1 MKRRFAMHSTT
12 TGALALLDTIDVAR
26 AAEFDA
32 FEIGDD
38 KFARHIAAGGT
49 LDEVRDGLARA
60 GVEPIAFTANEPLP
74 LPRGTDDV
82 AMFERSHQ
90 ALCERVAALG
100 CTLLV
105 VHPPLQLD
113 HATPRIWRDTTTRTL
128 ASISRAAGE
137 HGIRVALEFVGTRG
151 STVRTLADAREI
163 ATSASPPVGLVL
175 DAFHFYAG
183 ASTWD
188 MLEGLDSSEV
198 ALVRLTDSQSLPLER
213 LTDANRVLPGE
224 GVVPMRELLR
234 QVESAGYRGTYSIH
248 LARPDYWDWEPRRL
262 ARVALE
268 SVESVCAEKD
278 EMEGLLEYD

>member
-12 TGALALLDTIDVAR
+12 TGALPLLDSIAVAR

-32 FEIGDD
+32 FEVGDD

-49 LDEVRDGLARA
+49 LADVRDGLAGA
-60 GVEPIAFTANEPLP
+60 GVEAVAFTANDPLP

-82 AMFERSHQ
+82 ALFERSHR

-100 CTLLV
+100 CSLLV
-105 VHPPLQLD
+105 VHPPLLLD
-113 HATPRIWRDTTTRTL
+113 HATPNIWRDTATRTL
-128 ASISRAAGE
+128 ASVSRAASAC
-137 HGIRVALEFVGTRG
+137 GIRVALEFVGTG
-151 STVRTLADAREI
+151 DSAVRTLADAREI
-163 ATSASPPVGLVL
+163 AAAASPPVGLVL

-188 MLEGLDSSEV
+188 MIDGLDPSAV
-198 ALVRLTDSQSLPLER
+198 ALVRLTDSESLPLER
-213 LTDANRVLPGE
+213 LTDANRALPGD

-234 QVESAGYRGTYSIH
+234 QVESVGYRGTYSIH
-248 LARPDYWDWEPRRL
+248 LARTDYWDWEPRRL
-262 ARVALE
+262 ARVAHE
-268 SVESVCAEKD
+268 SIESVCAEKD